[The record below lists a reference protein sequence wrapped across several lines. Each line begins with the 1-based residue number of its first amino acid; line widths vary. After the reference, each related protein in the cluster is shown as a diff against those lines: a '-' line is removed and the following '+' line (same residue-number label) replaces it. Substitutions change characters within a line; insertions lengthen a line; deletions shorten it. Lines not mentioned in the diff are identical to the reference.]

1 MNPKSWAT
9 NWRGFIMRWTKEEKL
24 KMVLEYKKSGFTPI
38 VDGCSRITMR
48 KLIVRWSRVYELYG
62 ENGLEHRSR
71 HWTYEDK
78 ANAVQRVLD
87 GESYHEVAHSLGMSN
102 ITQITTWHRK
112 YLKLGW
118 DSLKLDGRGGKIKMG
133 NKPIKPSKSKS
144 QADEIVELRKRLEY
158 LEAENAYL
166 KKLAALVQQRKAQ
179 EQKKK

>member
-1 MNPKSWAT
+1 
-9 NWRGFIMRWTKEEKL
+9 MRWTKEEKL
-24 KMVLEYKKSGFTPI
+24 KMVLEYKNNGLTPI
-38 VDGCSRITMR
+38 MDGCARRTMHDRIR
-48 KLIVRWSRVYELYG
+48 KWAKVYNLYG
-62 ENGLEHRSR
+62 EGGLEHRIR

-87 GESYHEVAHSLGMSN
+87 GESYCEVAHSLGMPLE
-102 ITQITTWHRK
+102 TQVLTWHRK
-112 YLKLGW
+112 YLELGW
-118 DSLKLDGRGGKIKMG
+118 DGLKLDGRGKKRKMG

-144 QADEIVELRKRLEY
+144 QAEEIVELRKRLEY

>member
-1 MNPKSWAT
+1 
-9 NWRGFIMRWTKEEKL
+9 MRWTKEEKL

-38 VDGCSRITMR
+38 VNGCTKKTLHGHIR
-48 KLIVRWSRVYELYG
+48 KWAKVYELYG

-71 HWTYEDK
+71 HWNYEDK
-78 ANAVQRVLD
+78 INAVQRILD
-87 GESYHEVAHSLGMSN
+87 GESYCDVAHSLGMS
-102 ITQITTWHRK
+102 IETQVLTWHRK
-112 YLKLGW
+112 YLELGW
-118 DSLKLDGRGGKIKMG
+118 DGLKLDGRGRKRKMG

-144 QADEIVELRKRLEY
+144 QAEEIVELRKRLEY

>member
-1 MNPKSWAT
+1 
-9 NWRGFIMRWTKEEKL
+9 MRWTKEEKL
-24 KMVLEYKKSGFTPI
+24 KMVLEYKKNGFTPT
-38 VDGCSRITMR
+38 VKGCSRETMR
-48 KLIVRWSRVYELYG
+48 NRIRMWAKVYDGYG
-62 ENGLEHRSR
+62 ECGLEHRSR

-87 GESYHEVAHSLGMSN
+87 GESYHEVAHSLGISN

-112 YLKLGW
+112 YLELGW
-118 DSLKLDGRGGKIKMG
+118 EGLKLDGRGRKRKMG
-133 NKPIKPSKSKS
+133 NKPVKPSKSKS
-144 QADEIVELRKRLEY
+144 QSEEIAELRKRLEY